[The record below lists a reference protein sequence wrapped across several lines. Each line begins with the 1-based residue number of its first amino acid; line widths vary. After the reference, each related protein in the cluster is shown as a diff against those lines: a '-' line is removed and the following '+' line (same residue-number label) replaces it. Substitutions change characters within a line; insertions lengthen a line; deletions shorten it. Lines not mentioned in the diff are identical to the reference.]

1 MRFSIKLILLVTALC
16 AVVVAWIGVR
26 QQMIVA
32 ETQLLANTGWNEGS
46 IEVAESSGGRSYF
59 TSDAAGTFHIAHV
72 DGFQGLEV
80 LNEERADFR
89 ITSLTVH
96 STEAF
101 LALEPRVLPKL
112 ERLCL
117 TDIDFSQVTLEKIA
131 SFPRLKE
138 LSINGHVHDPF
149 VALATLPSLQ
159 NRVLLLL
166 DLPTEADP
174 RLPELKERMPAYIF
188 TVKQR

>member
-16 AVVVAWIGVR
+16 AVLVAWIGVR

-46 IEVAESSGGRSYF
+46 IEVAEPGGGRSYF
-59 TSDAAGTFHIAHV
+59 TSDAAGAFHIAHI
-72 DGFQGLEV
+72 DGFQGLKV

-101 LALEPRVLPKL
+101 HAIEPRVLPKL

-117 TDIDFSQVTLEKIA
+117 SDIDFSQVTLERIA
-131 SFPRLKE
+131 AFPRLKE
-138 LSINGHVHDPF
+138 LTVNGRVHDP
-149 VALATLPSLQ
+149 VIASQYPNDATAQ
-159 NRVLLLL
+159 TR
-166 DLPTEADP
+166 
-174 RLPELKERMPAYIF
+174 
-188 TVKQR
+188 